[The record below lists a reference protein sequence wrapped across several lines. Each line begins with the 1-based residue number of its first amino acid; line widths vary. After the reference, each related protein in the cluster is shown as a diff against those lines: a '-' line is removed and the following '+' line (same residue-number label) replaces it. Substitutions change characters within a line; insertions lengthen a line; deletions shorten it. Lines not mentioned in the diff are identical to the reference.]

1 MRRHCYRI
9 GSLRGR
15 LLGTI
20 LVLTTLSIVAVDIA
34 ALLSMRAY
42 LQSRVDT
49 VLTSLD
55 HRVREL
61 DARNPPPASESLR
74 TLRSLG
80 PSGNYV
86 ALIGR
91 GGVVLDSAPADG
103 PSGAPEP
110 APVLSKELLSGSA
123 LVTVP
128 SIAEHGPGYRVR
140 VTPLAE
146 PVHLWGKEDPRELSA
161 VVIAT
166 SLRANEDALAK
177 LAAFIALAT
186 LVAVVAVG
194 AISLAALRLGLKPLR
209 DMATTASAIATG
221 DTARRVELK
230 DAGREVE
237 QLADAIN
244 RAFDARERSEQRLRS
259 FVADAS
265 HELRTPLTTI
275 RGWAELYLQDIDDP
289 ALLELAMS
297 RISDESLRM
306 HALVEELLLLAR
318 LDQGRPFDRE
328 LVDLSRLAAEAVADT
343 RIIAPARNIS
353 LDLSTVDAIV
363 PGDADRLRQVLRN
376 LLGNAI
382 QHTPDGEPVHVS
394 VRPVGDTAVAL
405 SVSDEGPGLDPAL
418 ASRVFERFYRGDR
431 SRGPGGSGLG
441 LSIVKAIT
449 EAHGGSA
456 RVESVP
462 GAGAT
467 FVVTLPRRS

>member
-1 MRRHCYRI
+1 MSHRF

-15 LLGTI
+15 LLATI

-55 HRVREL
+55 QRIREL
-61 DARNPPPASESLR
+61 DARNLPPASESLR

-86 ALIGR
+86 ALVGR

-110 APVLSKELLSGSA
+110 APVLSKELLSGRA

-128 SIAEHGPGYRVR
+128 SVAEDGPGYRVL
-140 VTPLAE
+140 VSPLVE
-146 PVHLWGKEDPRELSA
+146 PVHLWGQQDPRELVA

-166 SLRANEDALAK
+166 SLRPNEDALTK
-177 LAAFIALAT
+177 LAVFVAVAT
-186 LVAVVAVG
+186 LIAVAAVG
-194 AISLAALRLGLKPLR
+194 ALSLGALRVGLKPLR

-221 DTARRVELK
+221 DTARRVELT

-244 RAFDARERSEQRLRS
+244 RAFDAREHSEQRLRS

-318 LDQGRPFDRE
+318 LDQGRPLDRE
-328 LVDLSRLAAEAVADT
+328 LVDLARLAAEAVADS
-343 RIIAPARNIS
+343 RIIDPARDIT
-353 LDLSTVDAIV
+353 LDLSTVDSIV

-376 LLGNAI
+376 LLGNAL
-382 QHTPDGEPVHVS
+382 QHTPAGLPVHVS
-394 VRPVGDTAVAL
+394 VRPVGDKAVAL
-405 SVSDEGPGLDPAL
+405 SVADEGPGLDPAL
-418 ASRVFERFYRGDR
+418 AGRVFERFYRGDR

-449 EAHGGSA
+449 EVHGGSA